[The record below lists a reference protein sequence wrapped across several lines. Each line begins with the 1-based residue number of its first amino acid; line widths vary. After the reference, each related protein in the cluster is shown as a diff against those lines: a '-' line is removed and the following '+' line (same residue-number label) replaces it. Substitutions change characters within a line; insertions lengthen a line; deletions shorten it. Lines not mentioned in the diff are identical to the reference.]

1 MENEP
6 TTVTLD
12 GAGSVDE
19 SLSSMLGGAT
29 GAPPPEEQPAVAG
42 DVQPSADADSTAG
55 SDGGQESAAASIET
69 LDQLAE
75 ELGVPLDQLLT
86 VKTKLKVDGEE
97 KDATLADLIK
107 INQLEG
113 HVNRKSIEL
122 SEKQKAWESEQG
134 QMRQA
139 WQQRIGFAGQVLDSQ
154 EAELGKQY
162 QSVNWPALLQ
172 QDPAQYSALQLQF
185 QQAAQQIGAQKQQL
199 AQHWQQTNAQM
210 REQLRPKALEAIR
223 SQNPD
228 LADPV
233 SYGNALGE
241 IKSYLKGI
249 GANEANFE
257 AVEMDPVVF
266 RVARDA
272 ARYQAIAAKRD
283 EVGKKVAAA
292 PKFEKSS
299 PRDGGNSRAKA
310 TYDRA
315 MKGDEDALAS
325 ILSS

>member
-12 GAGSVDE
+12 GAGSIDE
-19 SLSSMLGGAT
+19 SLSSMLGGAPQ
-29 GAPPPEEQPAVAG
+29 GAPPPEGQPAVAG
-42 DVQPSADADSTAG
+42 EQSKDAATTAS

-69 LDQLAE
+69 LEQLAE

-154 EAELGKQY
+154 EAQLERQY

-172 QDPAQYSALQLQF
+172 QDPAQYSAWQLQF
-185 QQAAQQIGAQKQQL
+185 QQAAQQIGVQKQQL

-210 REQLRPKALEAIR
+210 REQIRPKALEAIR
-223 SQNPD
+223 SQN
-228 LADPV
+228 
-233 SYGNALGE
+233 
-241 IKSYLKGI
+241 
-249 GANEANFE
+249 
-257 AVEMDPVVF
+257 
-266 RVARDA
+266 
-272 ARYQAIAAKRD
+272 
-283 EVGKKVAAA
+283 
-292 PKFEKSS
+292 
-299 PRDGGNSRAKA
+299 
-310 TYDRA
+310 
-315 MKGDEDALAS
+315 
-325 ILSS
+325 

>member
-1 MENEP
+1 
-6 TTVTLD
+6 
-12 GAGSVDE
+12 
-19 SLSSMLGGAT
+19 
-29 GAPPPEEQPAVAG
+29 
-42 DVQPSADADSTAG
+42 
-55 SDGGQESAAASIET
+55 
-69 LDQLAE
+69 
-75 ELGVPLDQLLT
+75 
-86 VKTKLKVDGEE
+86 
-97 KDATLADLIK
+97 
-107 INQLEG
+107 
-113 HVNRKSIEL
+113 
-122 SEKQKAWESEQG
+122 
-134 QMRQA
+134 
-139 WQQRIGFAGQVLDSQ
+139 
-154 EAELGKQY
+154 
-162 QSVNWPALLQ
+162 
-172 QDPAQYSALQLQF
+172 ALQLQF
-185 QQAAQQIGAQKQQL
+185 QQAAQQIGVQKQQL

-210 REQLRPKALEAIR
+210 REQIRPKALEAIR

-233 SYGNALGE
+233 SYGNTLGE

-249 GANEANFE
+249 GANDANFD

-315 MKGDEDALAS
+315 M
-325 ILSS
+325 